1 MKKELDETFKV
12 YAVLAANAIPQI
24 PCIDAFT
31 FAKEL
36 GKGQPINAY
45 MSHLLACS
53 EREFAKIGLILI
65 SHGYDVDHIETFDYG
80 QKGNEYV
87 YFKIKA

>member
-1 MKKELDETFKV
+1 MKKELDETFKG
-12 YAVLAANAIPQI
+12 YSVLAANAIPQI

-36 GKGQPINAY
+36 RKGQRIDAY
-45 MSHLLACS
+45 MSHLLACR
-53 EREFAKIGLILI
+53 EKEFAKIGLITF
-65 SHGYDVDHIETFDYG
+65 SHGYYIDHIETFDYG